1 MKIHKN
7 PKGNKKIDKTLFEIY
22 FRNMTGPK
30 KYKIGILI
38 AIFMVSIVVVT
49 TVVLALT
56 LYILSKELNSAACEI
71 LLHMLVCKF
80 YHLPLLQI
88 LVRKF
93 LFLLSNKKFHGS
105 IGHGGIQTYFR

>member
-1 MKIHKN
+1 
-7 PKGNKKIDKTLFEIY
+7 
-22 FRNMTGPK
+22 MTGPK
-30 KYKIGILI
+30 KYKIGIFI

-93 LFLLSNKKFHGS
+93 LFLLSNKKFSWSNWVRWPTSLLQRFFLPGMLFYEKHRF
-105 IGHGGIQTYFR
+105 QK